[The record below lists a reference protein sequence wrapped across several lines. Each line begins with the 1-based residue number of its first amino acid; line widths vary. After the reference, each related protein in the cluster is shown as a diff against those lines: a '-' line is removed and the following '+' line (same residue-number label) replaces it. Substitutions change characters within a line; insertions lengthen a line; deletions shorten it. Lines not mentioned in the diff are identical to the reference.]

1 MDGLGGQFGRE
12 AKWVNGVKRYKEI
25 SPEDIIY
32 RIVKLLREQILKV
45 LITRKKRFITMCGD
59 RY

>member
-1 MDGLGGQFGRE
+1 ME
-12 AKWVNGVKRYKEI
+12 SKRYKEI

-32 RIVKLLREQILKV
+32 RIVKLLREQIFKV